1 MENKLPKNIPVF
13 PLSNVVFFPKTNLPL
28 NIFEKR
34 YLQLVKD
41 CLTNDR
47 LFGMVQ
53 SKRISSR
60 ETYNV
65 GCLGKITSFHETND
79 GRYIINLTGI
89 SRFKILKELENSKLY
104 REFNVDYAIFSQDT
118 QNKKEI
124 NFEISN
130 IINSAKI
137 FFKKKSYDLNW
148 DELNILDSDQQINTI
163 IMISPFS
170 IEEKQIL
177 LETIHIKDK
186 LDILKKI
193 FQFYLLELIEPKS
206 LQ

>member
-1 MENKLPKNIPVF
+1 MNWKNKQK
-13 PLSNVVFFPKTNLPL
+13 VVLANRAFLEESEEKAGRDTQECNSITEVRNKDSHPGTSKVLITN
-28 NIFEKR
+28 EK
-34 YLQLVKD
+34 YQELLHDCVSLV
-41 CLTNDR
+41 TNHP
-47 LFGMVQ
+47 G
-53 SKRISSR
+53 
-60 ETYNV
+60 
-65 GCLGKITSFHETND
+65 
-79 GRYIINLTGI
+79 
-89 SRFKILKELENSKLY
+89 ILKELENSKLY

>member
-60 ETYNV
+60 ENYNV
-65 GCLGKITSFHETND
+65 GCLGKITSCHETND

-118 QNKKEI
+118 QNKKKI